1 MSCKIL
7 GRAQIQT
14 SRDIQ
19 TTISSDIVNYSSETQ
34 SIFTKFKKEYDRR
47 VQEREKLMKKIK
59 EFEREAQI
67 QRFEFEPHFEK
78 KISYYRTVKS
88 GRFPEI
94 KEVVFDQNQ
103 QIYNVIFGEAN
114 DVAVGNPIRRYENCF
129 HGQAELIGSIKQKI
143 IPGRYV

>member
-67 QRFEFEPHFEK
+67 QRFELEPLLEK
-78 KISYYRTVKS
+78 R
-88 GRFPEI
+88 
-94 KEVVFDQNQ
+94 
-103 QIYNVIFGEAN
+103 
-114 DVAVGNPIRRYENCF
+114 
-129 HGQAELIGSIKQKI
+129 
-143 IPGRYV
+143 